1 MLTFAEEILLLL
13 LDDESGEF
21 VPAPAWSRQCALA
34 GAVLMDLALANR
46 IDTDLQKL
54 VVVDP
59 SPTGDDLLDPVLA
72 TIVETVEVQDA
83 RSWVERLAGEQSGR
97 IQDQALARLVRR
109 GILESEGGRLL
120 WAFRARRYPTIDG
133 KAEREVKLRIMQV
146 LFSAEI
152 PTPRGHRDHLSGR
165 RLPHLQPD
173 HAGAAGGAVAG
184 EDRRGAQDGSDRKGR
199 RRSDSRHRGVHR
211 GDRVFAVLATLPS
224 DRRYMFRS
232 HSTSHET
239 VAVIP
244 IAASNL
250 SSENPFENLATSL
263 HGSVTARRPE
273 FDLMRQAAA
282 GPDT

>member
-54 VVVDP
+54 AVVDP
-59 SPTGDDLLDPVLA
+59 SPTGDELLDPVLA
-72 TIVETVEVQDA
+72 TIVEAMEVQDA

-133 KAEREVKLRIMQV
+133 KVEREVKLRIMQV
-146 LFSAEI
+146 LFSDEI
-152 PTPRGHRDHLSGR
+152 PSPRDIVIICLADACRIFNQIMPERQVERARERIDVVRRMDLIGR
-165 RLPHLQPD
+165 
-173 HAGAAGGAVAG
+173 AVAG
-184 EDRRGAQDGSDRKGR
+184 AIRDIEAS
-199 RRSDSRHRGVHR
+199 
-211 GDRVFAVLATLPS
+211 
-224 DRRYMFRS
+224 
-232 HSTSHET
+232 
-239 VAVIP
+239 
-244 IAASNL
+244 IAATAYS
-250 SSENPFENLATSL
+250 PF
-263 HGSVTARRPE
+263 
-273 FDLMRQAAA
+273 
-282 GPDT
+282 

>member
-1 MLTFAEEILLLL
+1 MLNFAEEILLLL

-72 TIVETVEVQDA
+72 TIVETVEVQNA

-146 LFSAEI
+146 LFSEEI
-152 PTPRGHRDHLSGR
+152 PTPRDIVIICLADACRIFNQIMPERQVERSRERIDVVRRMDLIGR
-165 RLPHLQPD
+165 
-173 HAGAAGGAVAG
+173 AVAG
-184 EDRRGAQDGSDRKGR
+184 AIRDIEAS
-199 RRSDSRHRGVHR
+199 
-211 GDRVFAVLATLPS
+211 
-224 DRRYMFRS
+224 
-232 HSTSHET
+232 
-239 VAVIP
+239 
-244 IAASNL
+244 IAATAYS
-250 SSENPFENLATSL
+250 PF
-263 HGSVTARRPE
+263 
-273 FDLMRQAAA
+273 
-282 GPDT
+282 